1 MPSNV
6 CEIQTVARRTW
17 SSPVLIPVLRY
28 YQSWSNNSETEF
40 ELASGKAVGGQQGSS
55 IVDLVSFITMVPY
68 KASESSPWIK
78 LEINIVIRTC
88 PHWQDPT
95 IIEQRPKGISLMP
108 LWAQQLPPKGYM
120 EKS

>member
-6 CEIQTVARRTW
+6 DELQEEPGVHW
-17 SSPVLIPVLRY
+17 FSSQCSGTTK

-108 LWAQQLPPKGYM
+108 L
-120 EKS
+120 